1 MFYKKCD
8 KKAKTALGAA
18 RENAVT
24 ATRENRFDAPIKS
37 KFYRINS
44 FQLLSAITCTFCGLL
59 WGALFLSSFW
69 LDLFVIH
76 LRPVFFSISFVL
88 MMSVIFAVKLQPAKQ
103 GLSALLYLISCISL
117 LYIGFAVFLLIPLL
131 ALLCVQ
137 AVLLEIVTAVV
148 GRKETNKL
156 ISGKKV
162 LRIVAVFLAVFV
174 FAFSGESLLLHQRTN
189 ALSKAALN
197 GIALTQEQWDSIDES
212 YILRCGIQN
221 RLIPEGLSVLGYR
234 KELVLYPSRLNGDLY
249 IQYRF
254 PACKG
259 LQPRISMLSVIENR
273 VGTYSVFYEPISPD
287 DEKLKNYLDAISVV
301 IGDNYI
307 YEDKVYTSAE
317 ILDIAS
323 PDKANQTYKIRL
335 EASSEIKTMFVEL
348 TIKENG
354 YISVW
359 ASYTFPGAYVTEC

>member
-1 MFYKKCD
+1 MLFKNRGKK
-8 KKAKTALGAA
+8 TEPALGAA
-18 RENAVT
+18 SENVVT
-24 ATRENRFDAPIKS
+24 ATRGNRFDTPVKF
-37 KFYRINS
+37 KFYRMS
-44 FQLLSAITCTFCGLL
+44 AFRLLSAITCTFCGLL
-59 WGALFLSSFW
+59 WAALFLSSFW

-76 LRPVFFSISFVL
+76 LKPVFFSVSLFLV
-88 MMSVIFAVKLQPAKQ
+88 MSVIFAVKLQPAKQ
-103 GLSALLYLISCISL
+103 RLSAFLYLISCVSL

-131 ALLCVQ
+131 TLFCVQ

-148 GRKETNKL
+148 GRKEKSKL

-174 FAFSGESLLLHQRTN
+174 FVFSGESLLLHQRTN

-197 GIALTQEQWDSIDES
+197 SVALTQEQWDSIDEG
-212 YILRCGIQN
+212 YILRCGMQN

-234 KELVLYPSRLNGDLY
+234 KELVLYPSRLTGDLY

-259 LQPRISMLSVIENR
+259 LQPKIAMLSVIENR

-307 YEDKVYTSAE
+307 YEDKVYTSEE

-323 PDKANQTYKIRL
+323 PDKANQTYTNRL
-335 EASSEIKTMFVEL
+335 EASSEIETMFVEL
-348 TIKENG
+348 TVEQNG

-359 ASYTFPGAYVTEC
+359 ASYTFPGAYVTER